1 MTTAGFT
8 SSTWGR
14 AAIGFVLFAAGYYTS
29 SLLVPAKTSPDVAVP
44 AAAPSQA
51 ASSAIQ
57 R

>member
-1 MTTAGFT
+1 MTTAEFT

-14 AAIGFVLFAAGYYTS
+14 AAIGFVLFAAGYHTS
-29 SLLVPAKTSPDVAVP
+29 SLFVPAKTSPDVAVP